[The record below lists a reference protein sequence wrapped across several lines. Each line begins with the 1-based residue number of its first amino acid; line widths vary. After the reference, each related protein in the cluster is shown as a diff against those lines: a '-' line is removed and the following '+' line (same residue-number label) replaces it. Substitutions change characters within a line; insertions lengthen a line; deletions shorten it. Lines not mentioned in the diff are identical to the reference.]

1 MRSRTK
7 IAFASAVA
15 AATLFAVHA
24 VAQNTPANP
33 PAGAQAPQHQHSTPA
48 QPETSPAPQEPRG
61 ERGGRRGGMGGQGM
75 RQDRMG
81 RGGFAGMS
89 DADRQAFFE
98 ARLASIKAGL
108 MLNETQQRLWPAVE
122 NAVREM
128 AKLRREWRERLQK
141 EGTPADPVARMKRM
155 GEFQSA
161 RGAALTK
168 YADAMRPLYD
178 TLNDEQKRR
187 LRMLTRQGQGMA
199 MRQGQRGHMHQHWR
213 GQRGEERGQYQRRWR
228 EHHGEGQGRNWG
240 EGRGERFGEGRRGDR
255 GEWRGQR
262 GGEGRGEGRGW
273 RNQDFEG
280 QGFDNPGAGDR
291 SQWLRM

>member
-24 VAQNTPANP
+24 GAQNAPPAP
-33 PAGAQAPQHQHSTPA
+33 PAGQPSPPA
-48 QPETSPAPQEPRG
+48 QTQPQDNPLGGGMHGQRG
-61 ERGGRRGGMGGQGM
+61 EFRRGMGEGRMGQGSM
-75 RQDRMG
+75 YHDRMG

-89 DADRQAFFE
+89 DTDRQAFFE

-108 MLNETQQRLWPAVE
+108 MLNETQQRLWPEVE

-141 EGTPADPVARMKRM
+141 EGTPADPVARIKRM
-155 GEFQSA
+155 GEFQSS

-199 MRQGQRGHMHQHWR
+199 MGPGQRGRMHQHWH
-213 GQRGEERGQYQRRWR
+213 GQRGDERGQYQRRWR
-228 EHHGEGQGRNWG
+228 EHHGEGQRNWR

-255 GEWRGQR
+255 GEWRGQWR
-262 GGEGRGEGRGW
+262 GGEGRGW

-291 SQWLRM
+291 SEWRRM